1 MGGVSVQQGPNYG
14 QQGAIFHLRA
24 LNCKNSNLQRTDNIF
39 AAHETFLFINILI
52 LYRNLPRLQSY
63 QSVCTWYCNTPSL
76 LCKKWSRLHR
86 KVSLIKTGFTNSK
99 TGSWENFKFSKSHFR
114 ISHLLISVLLQRSVF
129 CINRTFLQPD
139 FDGNIS
145 GFRQKSIGFSI

>member
-1 MGGVSVQQGPNYG
+1 MANR
-14 QQGAIFHLRA
+14 GAIFHTRA
-24 LNCKNSNLQRTDNIF
+24 LNCKNNNLQRTDNIF

-114 ISHLLISVLLQRSVF
+114 ISHLLYF
-129 CINRTFLQPD
+129 RTFTEV
-139 FDGNIS
+139 
-145 GFRQKSIGFSI
+145 SILYKPYLSSTRFWWQHIRF